1 MEKVSILE
9 ITSLAILGATG
20 YKVYEK
26 MGENPLPEGY
36 SIPPDYMLI
45 AVVLASFMTAFF
57 LVLISISITLKD
69 SRKMLKDIRK
79 ELKEAKE
86 K

>member
-9 ITSLAILGATG
+9 ITSLAILGATF

-26 MGENPLPEGY
+26 MGENPLPAGY

-45 AVVLASFMTAFF
+45 AIVLASFMFAFF
-57 LVLISISITLKD
+57 LVLISISTTLKG
-69 SRKMLKDIRK
+69 IRK
-79 ELKEAKE
+79 ELKEDKKKWAE
-86 K
+86 